1 VRARAGH
8 EELATAQPPIQ
19 YIMGR
24 IILMPMLTVLHYSR
38 CRLVDEREE
47 PLDDLELPGE
57 TGARLREARSR
68 PRPSYTDWDDMAG
81 VPGSTLEEPG
91 RLADSSNNSAA
102 PVLGDADILAA
113 EALLDPRLLALILAL
128 GERPRQAGELAK
140 NLRVLVVRRVRVRKK
155 VKVRDPGAWGYR
167 EVVREVEEERAEPSP
182 IPASTLYRLLARLRR
197 AGLAEEYRGL
207 DARRRYYRL
216 TRLGREVYE
225 RVRGHLLEVLRG
237 KSRSNTLPWETFEA
251 VARSLRLDPQQL
263 AEWLG
268 LRIAGRGEERRVQ
281 LEAATS

>member
-1 VRARAGH
+1 
-8 EELATAQPPIQ
+8 
-19 YIMGR
+19 
-24 IILMPMLTVLHYSR
+24 MPVLTILHYSR
-38 CRLVDEREE
+38 CRLVGEWEE
-47 PLDDLELPGE
+47 PLDDLELLGR
-57 TGARLREARSR
+57 TGARLREPGRG
-68 PRPSYTDWDDMAG
+68 PRPTDTDWDDTAPPEGEMAG
-81 VPGSTLEEPG
+81 IPGSTLEEPG
-91 RLADSSNNSAA
+91 RLADSSNTGAA

-140 NLRVLVVRRVRVRKK
+140 NLRVLVVRRVRVKKK
-155 VKVRDPGAWGYR
+155 VKVRDPGSWGYR
-167 EVVREVEEERAEPSP
+167 EVVREVEEERVEPSP

-216 TRLGREVYE
+216 TLLGREVYE

-251 VARSLRLDPQQL
+251 IVRSLRLDPQQL

-281 LEAATS
+281 LEAVTS

>member
-1 VRARAGH
+1 MSV
-8 EELATAQPPIQ
+8 LT
-19 YIMGR
+19 
-24 IILMPMLTVLHYSR
+24 ILYYSW
-38 CRLVDEREE
+38 CRLVDEWEE
-47 PLDDLELPGE
+47 PLDGLELLE
-57 TGARLREARSR
+57 RTGAHLRETSSG
-68 PRPSYTDWDDMAG
+68 PRPTDTDWDDTATPEGEMIG
-81 VPGSTLEEPG
+81 FPGSTLEEPG
-91 RLADSSNNSAA
+91 CLADGSNTGAA

-140 NLRVLVVRRVRVRKK
+140 NLRILVVRRVRVKKK
-155 VKVRDPGAWGYR
+155 VKVRDPGSWGYR
-167 EVVREVEEERAEPSP
+167 ETVREVEEERAEPRP

-225 RVRGHLLEVLRG
+225 RARNHLLGVLAG
-237 KSRSNTLPWETFEA
+237 KARSNTLPWEVFEA
-251 VARSLRLDPQQL
+251 IARSLRLDPQQL
-263 AEWLG
+263 AEWLS
-268 LRIAGRGEERRVQ
+268 LRIVGRGEERRVQ